1 MDYRILIPVRSSLKN
16 KSAFADQGSEMSQS
30 LNRIR
35 SLISEIDQIQK
46 QGQKSHR
53 SPGGMDA
60 LVFAEQRSLAAAPV
74 PVPAPA
80 AQVAAPGVAPVAA
93 PIPAPVSEAKAPEPA
108 PVSAP
113 ESRVK
118 VEWSGTVILE
128 LQLSEADEKVELRQ
142 RNGQIE
148 ISFSDGK
155 AFHIPFK
162 AVA

>member
-1 MDYRILIPVRSSLKN
+1 
-16 KSAFADQGSEMSQS
+16 MSQS

-35 SLISEIDQIQK
+35 SLISDIDQIQK
-46 QGQKSHR
+46 QGQR
-53 SPGGMDA
+53 STRSSGGMEA
-60 LVFAEQRSLAAAPV
+60 LVFAEQRSLAAVAP
-74 PVPAPA
+74 PVVAPPVVA
-80 AQVAAPGVAPVAA
+80 PPVQVA
-93 PIPAPVSEAKAPEPA
+93 APEPA
-108 PVSAP
+108 PQAPEPVSSPGPSPSPAPSPAPAP

-118 VEWSGTVILE
+118 VEWSGAVILE